1 MMEPDPRAPA
11 EVVMTKPWIQGVM
24 LLIMVGSLTGAMS
37 VATREAR
44 LTARSGACSGR
55 VDAP

>member
-1 MMEPDPRAPA
+1 
-11 EVVMTKPWIQGVM
+11 MTKPWIQGVM